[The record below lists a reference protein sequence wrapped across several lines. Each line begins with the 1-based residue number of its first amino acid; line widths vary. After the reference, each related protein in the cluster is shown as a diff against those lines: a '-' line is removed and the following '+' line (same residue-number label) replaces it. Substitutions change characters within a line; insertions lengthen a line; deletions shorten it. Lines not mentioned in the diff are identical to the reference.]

1 MYPTRSLCLPVD
13 LRLMVVVAGTVL
25 LIMSGTSE
33 GSPTPEWR
41 LPAASLRLGEPA
53 RETALRLAADAAAP
67 LADGAALTLAHT
79 AHHRIGG
86 EEQMTLYF
94 LLESAEKATAATA
107 VAAATTAREPA
118 GRPGQA
124 CWRSLAGL
132 PAGLERLD
140 HAVLVAWQ
148 HGEAYSEPGWHPVRP
163 PSPSSLSPLEELRA
177 H

>member
-1 MYPTRSLCLPVD
+1 MYPTRSLCHPVD
-13 LRLMVVVAGTVL
+13 LRLMVVVAGTVF
-25 LIMSGTSE
+25 LIMSGASE

-67 LADGAALTLAHT
+67 LADEAALTLAHT

-86 EEQMTLYF
+86 EERMTLYF
-94 LLESAEKATAATA
+94 LLDCTAKVATATA
-107 VAAATTAREPA
+107 VTAATTAREPA

-124 CWRSLAGL
+124 CWRPLIDL
-132 PAGLERLD
+132 PAGLDRLD
-140 HAVLVAWQ
+140 DAVLVAWQ